1 MEICRQCL
9 EGVDEPRVERLE
21 APASG
26 PSNIA
31 AAKTGRAKKSS
42 SKAVQR
48 SEEDDGSESS
58 IFTDTD
64 TDDDQPLRDV
74 MERQGNGNG
83 KGKRGRAYAAKLP
96 KGKKKPRKEGR

>member
-26 PSNIA
+26 PSTA
-31 AAKTGRAKKSS
+31 SAKTGRAKKASK
-42 SKAVQR
+42 KAVER
-48 SEEDDGSESS
+48 SEEDNGSESS
-58 IFTDTD
+58 MFTDTD
-64 TDDDQPLRDV
+64 TDTDQPLRDV
-74 MERQGNGNG
+74 LERHGNGNG